1 MLKASPHA
9 MHTDYHLETPNENP
23 SYVPTGSAI
32 YVDDV
37 CSAVACTGID
47 NRPYGYVGSIIY
59 GTG

>member
-1 MLKASPHA
+1 